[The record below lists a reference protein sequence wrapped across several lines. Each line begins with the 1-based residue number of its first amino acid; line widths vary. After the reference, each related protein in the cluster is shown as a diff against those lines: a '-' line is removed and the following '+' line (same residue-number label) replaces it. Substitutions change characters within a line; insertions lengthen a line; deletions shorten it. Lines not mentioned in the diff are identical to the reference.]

1 MEEKQEQEELE
12 VLVVL
17 ELKGLQN
24 QDIFEK
30 HVTKEGFKIVE
41 GEKFAYSGKSTTGT
55 FSTKAYILEIF
66 RKGLSKVEFETC
78 GMIFQIG
85 DMPWQ
90 AYKFDKTTNEFNE
103 VK

>member
-1 MEEKQEQEELE
+1 MEQKEELE

-17 ELKGLQN
+17 ELKGLQD
-24 QDIFEK
+24 QEVFEK

-41 GEKFAYSGKSTTGT
+41 GEKYAYSGRSSSTT

-66 RKGLSKVEFETC
+66 RKGLLKAGFESC

-85 DMPWQ
+85 EMPWQ
-90 AYKFDKTTNEFNE
+90 AYKFDKTTNDFEA